1 MPAPPVDQLPLSVPV
16 FQILL
21 SLVDQNL
28 HGYALIKDIE
38 SRTEGEVRLTA
49 STLYGAVA
57 RLLEGGLLEELDPAP
72 GHERRRCY
80 RLTRDGRRLVE
91 REAHRLA
98 RATRWAAAKRL
109 LPQARGA
116 RS

>member
-21 SLVDQNL
+21 SLVDRDL

-38 SRTEGEVRLTA
+38 ARTEGEVRLTA

-57 RLLEGGLLEELDPAP
+57 RLLDGGLIDERAP
-72 GHERRRCY
+72 DDDSPRRRTY
-80 RLTRDGRRLVE
+80 RLTRSGRRLLE
-91 REAHRLA
+91 REAGRLA
-98 RATRWAAAKRL
+98 RASQWAAAKRL
-109 LPQARGA
+109 LPQTRG
-116 RS
+116 SQ